1 MRLLAQTGVI
11 VGAMLLLAGCSVY
24 SFTPAGKPAFES
36 VNVSQFESR
45 TPEYQLAD
53 RLTDAVVDAFIRDN
67 SIEVLEVSRA
77 EAVMT
82 GTLTAYR
89 RDAFT
94 YDINDVVT
102 EYVVKVT
109 LHVTVTR
116 SGSEDVIW
124 DEDFFAEG
132 IYDAVEESEED
143 GQTRAIEL
151 LTTNILDRTTKS
163 W

>member
-1 MRLLAQTGVI
+1 M
-11 VGAMLLLAGCSVY
+11 
-24 SFTPAGKPAFES
+24 
-36 VNVSQFESR
+36 SQFESR